1 MLTLF
6 SSLLGFGTSFMPK
19 VLDYF
24 QDKQDKKH
32 ELMLM
37 DKQLEQQIQLGE
49 LALRKTHVEADTE
62 EFKAVHR
69 HDTAMVKTSA
79 KWAATYSAT
88 VRPTITYLFMLLF
101 ITVEI
106 SAYYALISK
115 GMAATDALS
124 IVWDAEIT
132 SLFAAI
138 LSFWF
143 GGREIRRREG
153 RV

>member
-49 LALRKTHVEADTE
+49 LALRKTHIEADTE

-69 HDTAMVKTSA
+69 HDTAMVKNSA

-143 GGREIRRREG
+143 GGREIRKREG
-153 RV
+153 RA

>member
-6 SSLLGFGTSFMPK
+6 SSLLGFSTSFVPK
-19 VLDYF
+19 ILDFF

-32 ELMLM
+32 ELALM
-37 DKQLEQQIQLGE
+37 DKQLEQQIKLGE
-49 LALRKTHVEADTE
+49 LGIRKTHIEADTE
-62 EFKAVHR
+62 EFKAVHT
-69 HDTAMVKTSA
+69 HDTAIMSKASTWSV
-79 KWAATYSAT
+79 TYSST

-106 SAYYALISK
+106 SAYYVLLSK
-115 GMAATDALS
+115 GVAATDALS
-124 IVWDAEIT
+124 IVWDQDIT

-153 RV
+153 RL

>member
-1 MLTLF
+1 MLTLI
-6 SSLLGFGTSFMPK
+6 SSLLGFGTSFVPK

-24 QDKQDKKH
+24 QDKSDKKH

-49 LALRKTHVEADTE
+49 LSLRKSHIDADTE

-69 HDTAMVKTSA
+69 HDTAIMKNASQWSITLS
-79 KWAATYSAT
+79 ST
-88 VRPTITYLFMLLF
+88 VRPVITYLFMFLF
-101 ITVEI
+101 ITVEV
-106 SAYYALISK
+106 SAYWVLLNQ
-115 GMAATDALS
+115 GVDALGAVA
-124 IVWDAEIT
+124 IVWDEEIT

-143 GGREIRRREG
+143 CGREIRRREG
-153 RV
+153 KL

>member
-69 HDTAMVKTSA
+69 HDTAMVKASA

>member
-1 MLTLF
+1 MLTLL
-6 SSLLGFGTSFMPK
+6 SSLLGFGTSFVPK

-24 QDKQDKKH
+24 QDKSDKKH

-37 DKQLEQQIQLGE
+37 DKQLEQQLKLGE
-49 LALRKTHVEADTE
+49 LGLRKSHIEADTE

-69 HDTAMVKTSA
+69 HDTAIIKQSA

-106 SAYYALISK
+106 SAYYALVSK
-115 GMAATDALS
+115 GMAATDALH
-124 IVWDAEIT
+124 IVWDQDIT

-153 RV
+153 KA

>member
-6 SSLLGFGTSFMPK
+6 SSLLGFSTSFVPK
-19 VLDYF
+19 ILDFF

-32 ELMLM
+32 ELALM
-37 DKQLEQQIQLGE
+37 DKQLEQQIKLGE
-49 LALRKTHVEADTE
+49 LGIRKTHIEADTE
-62 EFKAVHR
+62 EFKAVHT
-69 HDTAMVKTSA
+69 HDTAIMSKASTWSV
-79 KWAATYSAT
+79 TYSST

-106 SAYYALISK
+106 SAYYALLSK
-115 GMAATDALS
+115 GVAATDALS
-124 IVWDAEIT
+124 IVWDQDIT

-153 RV
+153 RL

>member
-1 MLTLF
+1 MLTLI
-6 SSLLGFGTSFMPK
+6 SSLLGFGTSFVPK

-24 QDKQDKKH
+24 QDKSDKKH

-37 DKQLEQQIQLGE
+37 DKQLEQQLKLGE
-49 LALRKTHVEADTE
+49 LGLRKSHIEADTE

-69 HDTAMVKTSA
+69 HDTAIIRQSS

-88 VRPTITYLFMLLF
+88 VRPTVTYLFMLLF

-106 SAYYALISK
+106 SAYYALVSK
-115 GMAATDALS
+115 GIAATDALH
-124 IVWDAEIT
+124 IVWDQDIT

>member
-69 HDTAMVKTSA
+69 HDTAMVKASS

>member
-1 MLTLF
+1 MLTLI
-6 SSLLGFGTSFMPK
+6 SSLLGFGTSLVPK

-24 QDKQDKKH
+24 QDKSDKKH

-49 LALRKTHVEADTE
+49 LSLRKSHIDADTE

-69 HDTAMVKTSA
+69 HDTAIMKNASQWSITLS
-79 KWAATYSAT
+79 ST
-88 VRPTITYLFMLLF
+88 VRPVITYLFMFLF
-101 ITVEI
+101 ITVEV
-106 SAYYALISK
+106 SAYWVLLNQ
-115 GMAATDALS
+115 GVDALGAVA
-124 IVWDAEIT
+124 IVWDEEIT

-153 RV
+153 KL

>member
-1 MLTLF
+1 
-6 SSLLGFGTSFMPK
+6 MPK

-69 HDTAMVKTSA
+69 HDTAMVKASA

>member
-1 MLTLF
+1 MLTLI
-6 SSLLGFGTSFMPK
+6 SSLLGFGTSFVPK

-24 QDKQDKKH
+24 QDKSDKKH

-37 DKQLEQQIQLGE
+37 DKQLEQQIKLGE
-49 LALRKTHVEADTE
+49 LGLRKSHIEADTE

-69 HDTAMVKTSA
+69 HDTAIVKQSA

-88 VRPTITYLFMLLF
+88 VRPTVTYMFMLLF
-101 ITVEI
+101 VTVEI
-106 SAYYALISK
+106 SAYYALVSK
-115 GMAATDALS
+115 GVAATNALS
-124 IVWDAEIT
+124 IVWDQDIT

-153 RV
+153 KV

>member
-1 MLTLF
+1 MLTLI
-6 SSLLGFGTSFMPK
+6 SSLLGFTTSFMPK
-19 VLDYF
+19 ILDYF
-24 QDKQDKKH
+24 QDKSDKKH
-32 ELMLM
+32 ELLLM

-49 LALRKTHVEADTE
+49 LGLRRTHIEADTA

-69 HDTAMVKTSA
+69 HDTATTNKAA

-88 VRPTITYLFMLLF
+88 VRPTITYLFMALF
-101 ITVEI
+101 IAVET
-106 SAYYALISK
+106 SAYYILLDK
-115 GMAATDALS
+115 GIAATDALG

-143 GGREIRRREG
+143 GGREIRKREG
-153 RV
+153 RA

>member
-1 MLTLF
+1 MLTLL
-6 SSLLGFGTSFMPK
+6 SSLLGFGTSFVPK

-24 QDKQDKKH
+24 QDNSDKKH

-37 DKQLEQQIQLGE
+37 DKQLEQQIKLGE
-49 LALRKTHVEADTE
+49 LGLRKSHIEADTE

-69 HDTAMVKTSA
+69 HDTAIVKQSA

-88 VRPTITYLFMLLF
+88 VRPTVTYMFMLLF
-101 ITVEI
+101 VTVEI
-106 SAYYALISK
+106 SAYYALVSK
-115 GMAATDALS
+115 GVAATDALS
-124 IVWDAEIT
+124 IVWDQDIT

-153 RV
+153 RA

>member
-1 MLTLF
+1 MLTLI
-6 SSLLGFGTSFMPK
+6 SSLLGFGTSFVPK

-24 QDKQDKKH
+24 QDKSDKKH

-49 LALRKTHVEADTE
+49 LSLRKSHIDADTE

-69 HDTAMVKTSA
+69 HDTAIMKNASQWSITLS
-79 KWAATYSAT
+79 ST
-88 VRPTITYLFMLLF
+88 VRPVITYLFMFLF
-101 ITVEI
+101 ITVEV
-106 SAYYALISK
+106 SAYWVLLNQ
-115 GMAATDALS
+115 GVDALGAVA
-124 IVWDAEIT
+124 IVWDEEIT

-153 RV
+153 KL

>member
-1 MLTLF
+1 MLTLL
-6 SSLLGFGTSFMPK
+6 SSMLGFGTSFVPK

-24 QDKQDKKH
+24 QDKSDKKH

-49 LALRKTHVEADTE
+49 LSLRKSHIDADTE

-69 HDTAMVKTSA
+69 HDTAIMKNASQWSITLS
-79 KWAATYSAT
+79 ST
-88 VRPTITYLFMLLF
+88 VRPVITYLFMFLF
-101 ITVEI
+101 ITVEV
-106 SAYYALISK
+106 SAYWVLLNQ
-115 GMAATDALS
+115 GVDALGAVA
-124 IVWDAEIT
+124 IVWDEEIT

-153 RV
+153 KL

>member
-1 MLTLF
+1 
-6 SSLLGFGTSFMPK
+6 
-19 VLDYF
+19 
-24 QDKQDKKH
+24 
-32 ELMLM
+32 M
-37 DKQLEQQIQLGE
+37 DKQLEQQLKLGE
-49 LALRKTHVEADTE
+49 LGLRKSHIEADTE

-69 HDTAMVKTSA
+69 HDTAIIRQSS

-88 VRPTITYLFMLLF
+88 VRPTVTYLFMLLF

-106 SAYYALISK
+106 SAYYALVSK
-115 GMAATDALS
+115 GIAATDALH
-124 IVWDAEIT
+124 IVWDQDIT